1 VKTIVIHIHH
11 PEFPLWDFPVKLG
24 ERWSERFAGPDV
36 RLIVARGEVPFL
48 EALPG
53 ACVLIGGGLNR
64 ETFPL
69 ARELTWVQTSSA
81 GIGHMLFPELVESPV
96 VVTNARGVFG
106 PPMAEHLLGM
116 MFSLVRKLH
125 RSRDFQLKREWG
137 QEALWQESP
146 EFDELG
152 GKTVGIVGLGSI
164 GLELGRRA
172 RALGMRVIAVKR
184 RPDSDPDE
192 SIEVRG
198 QEELDWLLS
207 QSDFV
212 VNALPYT
219 SRTHHL
225 FDAGAFS
232 KMKPGGFFLNV
243 GRGKTVDE
251 AALVEILERGHLAG
265 AGLDVTYEEPLPA
278 DSPLYAMP
286 QVLLTPHTS
295 GTSIRF
301 WERAAKLFQENIER
315 YLDGRPLLNVV
326 DKGEGY

>member
-1 VKTIVIHIHH
+1 MKTIVIHIHH
-11 PEFPLWDFPVKLG
+11 PEFPLWSFPVGLG
-24 ERWSERFAGPDV
+24 ERWSERFASAEV
-36 RLIVARGEVPFL
+36 RLLVARGEAPFL
-48 EALPG
+48 EALPT
-53 ACVLIGGGLNR
+53 ADALIGGGLNR

-69 ARELTWVQTSSA
+69 ARELTWVQTASA
-81 GIGHMLFPELVESPV
+81 GVGHMLFPGLVDSPV
-96 VVTNARGVFG
+96 VITNARGIFG

-125 RSRDFQLKREWG
+125 RSRDYQLKREWG
-137 QEALWQESP
+137 QEALWREMP
-146 EFDELG
+146 ELDELG

-172 RALGMRVIAVKR
+172 VVLGMRVIAVRR
-184 RPDSDPDE
+184 RPDGEGDE

-198 QEELDWLLS
+198 GGELDWLLS

-212 VNALPYT
+212 VNALPST
-219 SRTHHL
+219 HRTHHL

-232 KMKPGGFFLNV
+232 KMKPGAYFLNV

-251 AALVEILERGHLAG
+251 EALIATLQKGHLAG
-265 AGLDVTYEEPLPA
+265 AGLDVTYEEPPA
-278 DSPLYAMP
+278 EESPLYALP

-295 GTSIRF
+295 GTSKRF
-301 WERAAKLFQENIER
+301 WERAAKLFEENIER

-326 DKGEGY
+326 DKQEGY